1 MDYCPLC
8 EKLYVYDFYNVC
20 LVFMGLSDCGY
31 VCLYVTTFRVWYL
44 HCHFL

>member
-20 LVFMGLSDCGY
+20 LVFMGLIVGMYDY
-31 VCLYVTTFRVWYL
+31 M
-44 HCHFL
+44 